1 MRMLPVLISVLI
13 GVALPSQAQITEADI
28 VAYNAALQAGDASMI
43 QTAAMQLANGAM
55 SDPDNP
61 DSGIAAYEAAWTL
74 CRTGACEQALP
85 AAMFAAGLPGAT
97 AQDRLLSAFAAWK
110 VQSSSSNARTLQA
123 ALNDAAPLAPSGMSV
138 SAFREFYG
146 ARLLS
151 RDYAGAERLAKQA
164 QSHFALGGEPFQRF
178 EFEARGIAITSRFN
192 SSPRAAQ
199 VEEMVHLRGE
209 LSQLRRAAGRD
220 RPDWMNDAYWLA
232 NAWQNAMQAYF
243 VSTDRRFRAARME
256 EILAG
261 YEGGAAPIE
270 VSEAAEGEAGTVRA
284 RFCEGEMVQQPAMRY
299 PVGQGMRGRF
309 GSVIVKFRFEDGKVR
324 DPEVLAAVPSDG
336 FREDALRTVSQ
347 WYFRPSEDPVQS
359 GCRLDHNSVIQEFV
373 FALG

>member
-1 MRMLPVLISVLI
+1 MRRLAVLILVLI
-13 GVALPSQAQITEADI
+13 GAVIPSQAQVTEADI
-28 VAYNAALQAGDASMI
+28 VAYNTAIEAGDASMI
-43 QTAAMQLANGAM
+43 QVAALQLANAAA
-55 SDPDNP
+55 SDTENP
-61 DSGIAAYEAAWTL
+61 EAGIAAYEAAWTL
-74 CRTGACEQALP
+74 CRIGACEQALP
-85 AAMFAAGLPGAT
+85 AARFAASLPGAT
-97 AQDRLLSAFAAWK
+97 AQDKLLSAFAAWQ
-110 VQSSSSNARTLQA
+110 VQSSSSNTRMLRA
-123 ALNDAAPLAPSGMSV
+123 ALNDAAPHAPSGMSV

-151 RDYAGAERLAKQA
+151 RDYAAAERIAKQA

-178 EFEARGIAITSRFN
+178 EFEARAIAITSRFN

-209 LSQLRRAAGRD
+209 LSQMRRAAGRD

-243 VSTDRRFRAARME
+243 VSTDRRFRAARMN
-256 EILAG
+256 EILAS

-270 VSEAAEGEAGTVRA
+270 IIEAAEGEAGTIRA
-284 RFCEGEMVQQPAMRY
+284 RFCDGEMVQQPAIRY
-299 PVGQGMRGRF
+299 PAGQEMRGRF
-309 GSVIVKFRFEDGKVR
+309 GSVIVRFRFEDGKVR

-373 FALG
+373 FAIG